1 MKTNC
6 TDCASCA
13 GIRHFENAADYRKRF
28 VVQEQ
33 IDPYLTGGAHFIDE
47 AAIFATLENAK
58 RLPANDTAR
67 VRDILAKSR
76 AIETLPPEDTATLI
90 QVTDPALLQEM
101 ADTALSIKKSVYD
114 NRIVMFAPLY
124 MSNLCVNRCAYC
136 GFQSGNAA
144 QKRRMLSMDEVKQE
158 IGVLA
163 GQIGHKRLI
172 AVYGEHPDTSTEY
185 IAETIRT
192 AYAHQVK
199 SPRGTTVG
207 IRRVNVN
214 AAPLPI
220 EDLGVL
226 KKVGIGT
233 FQVFQETY
241 HRETYA
247 RLHPADTVK
256 GHYDWRVTAFHRAL
270 EAGVDDVGMG
280 VLYGLYDWQFELMA
294 TICHARDLER
304 RFGIGPH
311 TISMPRLEPASG
323 TDVPTTSPYLI
334 DDATFQRIALIT
346 RLSVPYTGMIVTCR
360 ESPASRDTCI
370 DYGITQMDASSN
382 IAIKGYSDFEC
393 EQHQE
398 KDRQQFVLSD
408 TRTLEQMI
416 AYLAQRDIITSFCTA
431 GYRCG
436 RTGGCIMDSLKTG
449 KEGKFCK
456 INAVLTFREWLDDF
470 ATPATK
476 ALCEPVINRELAEV
490 ERNLP
495 KFYPTVKEH
504 YDRICN
510 GERDLFF

>member
-1 MKTNC
+1 MKTQPS
-6 TDCASCA
+6 APAPLRRFSS
-13 GIRHFENAADYRKRF
+13 AADYRKSFIIR
-28 VVQEQ
+28 EQ
-33 IDPYLTGGAHFIDE
+33 VDKYLPGGRHYIDE
-47 AAIFATLENAK
+47 GAIASALAAAAGAS
-58 RLPANDTAR
+58 PNDPGR
-67 VRDILAKSR
+67 VRAILDKSR
-76 AIETLPPEDTATLI
+76 AIETLLPEETAALI
-90 QVTDPALLQEM
+90 HVTDPGLLQEM
-101 ADTALSIKKSVYD
+101 ADAALAIKRAVYD

-136 GFQSGNAA
+136 GFRCGNEE
-144 QKRRMLSMDEVKQE
+144 QKRRMLTMDEVRQE

-163 GQIGHKRLI
+163 GKIGHKRLI

-192 AYAHQVK
+192 AYAHIVK
-199 SPRGTTVG
+199 SPHGAEVG

-214 AAPLPI
+214 AAPLPV
-220 EDLGVL
+220 EDLREL

-241 HRETYA
+241 HRETYR

-256 GHYDWRVTAFHRAL
+256 GDYDWRTTAFHRAL

-280 VLYGLYDWQFELMA
+280 VLYGLYDWKFELLA
-294 TICHARDLER
+294 SVCHARDLER
-304 RFGIGPH
+304 QFNIGPH
-311 TISMPRLEPASG
+311 TISFPRLEPASG
-323 TDVPTTSPYLI
+323 TDLPTTSPYLI
-334 DDATFQRIALIT
+334 DDETFRRIVVIT

-360 ESPASRDTCI
+360 ERPESRDACVRC
-370 DYGITQMDASSN
+370 GITQMDASSN
-382 IAIKGYSDFEC
+382 IAIKGYSDFAS

-416 AYLAQRDIITSFCTA
+416 SHLAREGIITSFCTA

-436 RTGGCIMDSLKTG
+436 RTGGCIMDALKTG

-470 ATPATK
+470 ASAETR
-476 ALCEPVINRELAEV
+476 ALCEPVLNQELEQV
-490 ERNLP
+490 RLTLP

-504 YDRICN
+504 YDRICK